1 MFNVFK
7 GRTPLGWL
15 QLLHN
20 KTRFV
25 VAVAGVGF
33 AVVLVFMQLGF
44 MNMLFDTTVMLH
56 KKFDAEV
63 VILSTEAK
71 DMSSLGSFSRRRLAQ
86 AMGVAGVADTD
97 ALYVSTMSWTKPSN
111 GEKGTIMM
119 LATDPGFKAYKDPLL
134 TAQMPSLNR
143 TGTFLFDRGSR
154 GDYSDFLA
162 KIDLHQEPSV
172 EIAGKRIAPVGT
184 FAFGASFAT
193 EAIGITSSQTFM
205 ALTPNS
211 DPRVV
216 NVGLIKVADGYEPAD
231 IVARLNALGGS
242 EVRAMSMADFI
253 TLSRSRLS
261 SDSPIAIIFTFGAIV
276 GLVVGAIIV
285 MQILSSDV
293 QDHLGEYATFKAM
306 GFTNGHLL
314 SVVYE
319 QSVILTIVGFVPAFL
334 ISIGLYALVGQLV
347 AMDLTMTLS
356 RAVQVFAM
364 TASMCA
370 IAGTIAMRRVYSADP
385 ADVF

>member
-1 MFNVFK
+1 
-7 GRTPLGWL
+7 
-15 QLLHN
+15 
-20 KTRFV
+20 
-25 VAVAGVGF
+25 
-33 AVVLVFMQLGF
+33 
-44 MNMLFDTTVMLH
+44 
-56 KKFDAEV
+56 
-63 VILSTEAK
+63 
-71 DMSSLGSFSRRRLAQ
+71 LGSFSRRRLAQ
-86 AMGVAGVADTD
+86 AMGVAGVADAD
-97 ALYVSTMSWTKPSN
+97 ALYISTMGWTKPSN

-119 LATDPGFKAYKDPLL
+119 LASDPDFNAYKDPEI

-154 GDYSDFLA
+154 GDYSGFLS
-162 KIDLHQEPSV
+162 KIDNHQEPTV
-172 EIAGKRIAPVGT
+172 EISGKRVAPVGT
-184 FAFGASFAT
+184 FAFGASFST

-211 DPRVV
+211 DPGLV
-216 NVGLIKVADGYEPAD
+216 NAGLVKVAAGVEPAD
-231 IVARLNALGGS
+231 VVARLTALGGS
-242 EVRAMSMADFI
+242 EVQAMTMADFI
-253 TLSRSRLS
+253 TLSRSRLA
-261 SDSPIAIIFTFGAIV
+261 SDSPIAIIFIFGTIV

-306 GFTNGHLL
+306 GFRNGHLL

-319 QSVILTIVGFVPAFL
+319 QSVILTIVGFIPAFL
-334 ISIGLYALVGQLV
+334 ISLALYALVGGLV
-347 AMDLTMTLS
+347 AMDMTMTLS

-364 TASMCA
+364 TAGMCL